1 MTCGRV
7 RVITVPTKPT
17 TEVNKKTKI
26 KLDPKDI
33 VNVLFNETAELKDA
47 AVAEGLFIENEDGSI
62 TYNKDYN

>member
-17 TEVNKKTKI
+17 TEVINASKI

>member
-1 MTCGRV
+1 MTYGRV
-7 RVITVPTKPT
+7 RVTTVPTKPT
-17 TEVNKKTKI
+17 AEVINASKT
-26 KLDPKDI
+26 KLDPKDV

>member
-1 MTCGRV
+1 MTYGRV

-17 TEVNKKTKI
+17 SEVINASKT
-26 KLDPKDI
+26 KLDPKDV

-47 AVAEGLFIENEDGSI
+47 AVSEGLFIENEDGSI

>member
-1 MTCGRV
+1 MTYGRV
-7 RVITVPTKPT
+7 RVTTVPTKPT
-17 TEVNKKTKI
+17 AEVINASKI
-26 KLDPKDI
+26 KLDPKDV